1 MDNCSFFI
9 KNKAMFGSFPTQR
22 IVNELETMGVRYFID
37 LTTDEEKK
45 KKVIPYFTKYTYI
58 NFQIVDRHIP
68 TDLRA
73 YAKFILKICTII
85 DRTPDLVYL
94 GCRGGHGRSGVV
106 VATILCQLFGMSPED
121 ALHQTT
127 ICHGNRK
134 MLKEKW
140 RKIGSPQTYTQ
151 KKFIFK
157 FCTPLKFYRTYKHTN
172 TYGFC
177 VYSNH
182 PVHVEGL
189 GTFPTAESAFQA
201 HKDLTNIEHVQA
213 QINVRSVLMSKYIG
227 SKIKQREDWEDVKVD
242 IMEKILQLKFDQ
254 HEDIR
259 ENLLNTWLRPIV
271 DHTKDDSF
279 WGDGGDGSG
288 QNMLGKILTRIR
300 NRYYENME

>member
-140 RKIGSPQTYTQ
+140 RKIE
-151 KKFIFK
+151 
-157 FCTPLKFYRTYKHTN
+157 KHM
-172 TYGFC
+172 
-177 VYSNH
+177 
-182 PVHVEGL
+182 
-189 GTFPTAESAFQA
+189 
-201 HKDLTNIEHVQA
+201 D
-213 QINVRSVLMSKYIG
+213 
-227 SKIKQREDWEDVKVD
+227 
-242 IMEKILQLKFDQ
+242 
-254 HEDIR
+254 
-259 ENLLNTWLRPIV
+259 
-271 DHTKDDSF
+271 
-279 WGDGGDGSG
+279 
-288 QNMLGKILTRIR
+288 
-300 NRYYENME
+300 